1 MKISRIPLALALS
14 SALALGVGCAE
25 RDDGMADTNP
35 TAAERAD
42 AAPGMQPADTMAQDA
57 QTPAQ
62 TQADA
67 SYMDPAR
74 DTNPDGLGDGRDSDQ
89 PVDDTWITT
98 KVKSSLLAD
107 SDVAGLDINVDTLNG
122 VVTLKGEVDDQAQIE
137 EATRIAREIEGVT
150 NVDTSGL
157 TTANR

>member
-14 SALALGVGCAE
+14 SALALGVGCAD
-25 RDDGMADTNP
+25 RNDGMADTQTP
-35 TAAERAD
+35 AERAD
-42 AAPGMQPADTMAQDA
+42 AATGTQPADPMATDA
-57 QTPAQ
+57 QGAP

-67 SYMDPAR
+67 TYMDPAR
-74 DTNPDGLGDGRDSDQ
+74 DSNVDGLGDGRDSDQ
-89 PVDDTWITT
+89 PIDDTWITT

-122 VVTLKGEVDDQAQIE
+122 VVTLRGEVDSQAQID
-137 EATRIAREIEGVT
+137 EATRIARDIEGVT

>member
-1 MKISRIPLALALS
+1 MKISRIPLALALT
-14 SALALGVGCAE
+14 SALAFGVGCAD
-25 RDDGMADTNP
+25 RNDGMADTQTP
-35 TAAERAD
+35 AERAD
-42 AAPGMQPADTMAQDA
+42 AATGMQPADPLAQDA
-57 QTPAQ
+57 QTAQ

-67 SYMDPAR
+67 SYVDPAA
-74 DTNPDGLGDGRDSDQ
+74 DTSAGLGDGRDSDQ

-122 VVTLKGEVDDQAQIE
+122 VVTLRGEVDEQSQVD
-137 EATRIAREIEGVT
+137 EAIRIAREIEGVT
-150 NVDTSGL
+150 NVDSSGL

>member
-1 MKISRIPLALALS
+1 MKMSRLPLAIALT
-14 SALALGVGCAE
+14 SALALGVGCAD
-25 RDDGMADTNP
+25 RNDGMADAP

-42 AAPGMQPADTMAQDA
+42 AAQPADPMTTDA
-57 QTPAQ
+57 QQAQ

-67 SYMDPAR
+67 AYMDPNDAAP
-74 DTNPDGLGDGRDSDQ
+74 NQLGDGRDSDQ

-107 SDVAGLDINVDTLNG
+107 TDVAGLDINVDTLNG
-122 VVTLKGEVDDQAQIE
+122 VVTLRGEVDSQAQID

-150 NVDTSGL
+150 NVDASGL

>member
-1 MKISRIPLALALS
+1 MKISRIPLALALT
-14 SALALGVGCAE
+14 SALAFGVGCAD
-25 RDDGMADTNP
+25 RNDGMAENTP
-35 TAAERAD
+35 TAGDSAD
-42 AAPGMQPADTMAQDA
+42 ATAMQPADTMAQDA
-57 QTPAQ
+57 QTAQ

-67 SYMDPAR
+67 SYVDPAR
-74 DTNPDGLGDGRDSDQ
+74 DSNVAGMGDGRDSDQ

-122 VVTLKGEVDDQAQIE
+122 VVTLRGEVDEQAQID